1 MQWRRGIGLTLYKAN
16 IRLSKEL
23 FAVIGLFEVVL
34 RNLIDRHFIGIKGET
49 WLEDAVAEGG
59 YLNIPE
65 CENAF
70 HCVHEAI
77 HRLGS
82 KYEHN
87 GLVAALTFGFW
98 TNVYG
103 KKEYPAS
110 GNTALDVFP
119 NRPLNTKYK
128 DIFSYLQKI
137 NILRNRIAHHE
148 SICFDTFGA
157 ISTAMPVKRF
167 TLIKDLLHWMDCD
180 HTLLLHQVEDVITQ
194 TELINRLAA
203 DLK

>member
-77 HRLGS
+77 
-82 KYEHN
+82 KYEIQRHF
-87 GLVAALTFGFW
+87 LLPP
-98 TNVYG
+98 
-103 KKEYPAS
+103 EDQHPS
-110 GNTALDVFP
+110 QQD
-119 NRPLNTKYK
+119 RP
-128 DIFSYLQKI
+128 S
-137 NILRNRIAHHE
+137 
-148 SICFDTFGA
+148 
-157 ISTAMPVKRF
+157 
-167 TLIKDLLHWMDCD
+167 
-180 HTLLLHQVEDVITQ
+180 
-194 TELINRLAA
+194 
-203 DLK
+203 